1 MSDIIFLNNLD
12 LFEKFGEIGV
22 YISKHKEYPYSLIC
36 LNDKNIY
43 IEDATDSEIYE
54 FISKHIDVFRRKY
67 GNAVITMNAN
77 AINSSNL
84 TEILKLLNLFHIK
97 VNDVQNIKDDILLQL
112 IENPKFHYS
121 INNFSA
127 IISLQ
132 PQVLKKLIY
141 KINDANIF
149 YDFTIYLNGEN
160 NYKEFFTAIG
170 NAIFLINNGFSKKL
184 HFNISV
190 EDPKFLRIFE
200 TVLDVYSNTEGYPYE
215 DISYTLNIEKCHEQ
229 IDTNKTYYFDSFGIP
244 ITIKCFGM
252 SFESLARFKFAI
264 IFLNFIIS
272 KIPDDATELQKTI
285 YLTNFV
291 VNYFKYDY
299 DNCQK
304 GTVPW
309 KSFYDLFS
317 GGIGVCRDYA
327 TVLEEL
333 LTMANVN
340 CEYVSSKNLI
350 NPQKA
355 GHAFN
360 VVEINSIF
368 YWIDATWMESNLKL
382 WENQY
387 FLESTD
393 TFRKSHGMYNLD
405 DYDCPKDYPREE
417 IISACNFIANYWPK
431 FNKDDMDFLNKS
443 RFNKLFNK
451 INNGKQKNENSFI
464 L

>member
-1 MSDIIFLNNLD
+1 MNDIIFLNNLD

-22 YISKHKEYPYSLIC
+22 YISKHREYPYGSIY
-36 LNDKNIY
+36 LNGKNIY
-43 IEDATDSEIYE
+43 IKDATDSEIYE
-54 FISKHIDVFRRKY
+54 FISKHIDIFRRKY
-67 GNAVITMNAN
+67 GNAVITMNAK

-84 TEILKLLNLFHIK
+84 TELLKLLNLFHVK
-97 VNDVQNIKDDILLQL
+97 VNDVQHIKDDILLQL

-121 INNFSA
+121 INNFSVLVG
-127 IISLQ
+127 LQ

-141 KINDANIF
+141 KIKDTNNF
-149 YDFTIYLNGEN
+149 YDSAIYFNGEN
-160 NYKEFFTAIG
+160 NYKEFFVAVG
-170 NAIFLINNGFSKKL
+170 NAIFLINNGFFKEL

-200 TVLDVYSNTEGYPYE
+200 TVLDAYSNAEGYPYE

-252 SFESLARFKFAI
+252 SFESLAQVEFAI

-272 KIPDDATELQKTI
+272 KIPANATELQKTI

-299 DNCQK
+299 DNYQK
-304 GTVPW
+304 GSTPLRN
-309 KSFYDLFS
+309 FYDLFS

-327 TVLEEL
+327 AVLEKL

-340 CEYVSSKNLI
+340 CEYVRSDDLI
-350 NPQKA
+350 NQQEA
-355 GHAFN
+355 GHAWN

-451 INNGKQKNENSFI
+451 INSDKQKNENGFI